1 MSRAACEVKSSALA
15 PSLIDTLSPTS
26 TSFGN
31 KVDTLLIWLFDLT
44 PYHWCRRDCCSPCNS
59 VRTCLQS
66 PLSIVLSGSGQ
77 SELAC
82 LSQLRQSAPATT
94 ICPMTMS
101 KHARVSPFAMQRR
114 LRSQRTYIHQLTTI
128 LDPVSLEE

>member
-31 KVDTLLIWLFDLT
+31 RVNTLLVWLFDLT
-44 PYHWCRRDCCSPCNS
+44 PYHWCRRNCCSPCNS
-59 VRTCLQS
+59 VGTCLQS

-82 LSQLRQSAPATT
+82 LSQLQQSAPPKM
-94 ICPMTMS
+94 ICPMPLS
-101 KHARVSPFAMQRR
+101 KHARVSPFAVQR
-114 LRSQRTYIHQLTTI
+114 QLKCGRGHI
-128 LDPVSLEE
+128 PIC